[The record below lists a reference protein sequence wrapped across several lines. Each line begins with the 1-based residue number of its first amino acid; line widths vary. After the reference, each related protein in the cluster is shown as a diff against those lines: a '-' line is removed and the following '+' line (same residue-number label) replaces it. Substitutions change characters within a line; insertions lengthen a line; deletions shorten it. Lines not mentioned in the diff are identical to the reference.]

1 MTSHH
6 LHFHQSLSELS
17 AQSLRRTRRVVDGPQ
32 GPTLEADGV
41 KYLSFC
47 SNDYLGLASHPG
59 IVDATISAARRYGV
73 GAAAS
78 ALISG
83 HAQAHET
90 LERELADF
98 VGMPRALYFSNG
110 YMANIGAITA
120 LVGAGDAI
128 FLDRL
133 SHASLIDGARLSRA
147 EFSVYP
153 HNDIARLEHLLAK
166 CRSPRKLVITD
177 AVFSMDGDIA
187 PLAALTALCER
198 HGAWLLVDDAH
209 GFGVLGP
216 QGRGSLQHFGLQS
229 DCLVYMG
236 TLGKAAGVAG
246 AFVAGHADLVEW
258 LMQRA
263 RTYMFTTANP
273 AMMASAVSASL
284 AIIGRDE
291 WRRERLREGAAYLG
305 QRLAPLPW
313 KLLPSSTAIQPLIVG
328 DNQKARGLMGHLRSR
343 GIWVPAICPPTVP
356 KGTARLRISLS
367 AAHTNEHL
375 EQLADALLYA
385 ASALA
390 GDAP

>member
-1 MTSHH
+1 MSAN
-6 LHFHQSLSELS
+6 HFSQSLSELA
-17 AQSLRRTRRVVDGPQ
+17 AQGLRRTRRVVDGPQ
-32 GPTLEADGV
+32 GPILEVDGV
-41 KYLSFC
+41 PYLSFC

-59 IVDATISAARRYGV
+59 IIDATISAAQRYGV

-83 HAQAHET
+83 HARAHET

-120 LVGAGDAI
+120 LVGAGDAV

-147 EFSVYP
+147 DFSVYP
-153 HNDIARLEHLLAK
+153 HHDVARLEHLLAK
-166 CRSPRKLVITD
+166 CRSPRKLVVTD
-177 AVFSMDGDIA
+177 AVFSMDGDLA
-187 PLAALTALCER
+187 PLAELTAICER

-216 QGRGSLQHFGLQS
+216 QGRGSLQHLGLQS

-246 AFVAGHADLVEW
+246 AFVAGPAELVEW

-284 AIIGRDE
+284 TLIGRDE
-291 WRRERLREGAAYLG
+291 WRRECLREGAAYLR

-328 DNQKARGLMGHLRSR
+328 DNKGARDLMDFLRSR
-343 GIWVPAICPPTVP
+343 GIWAPAICPPTVP

-367 AAHTNEHL
+367 AVHTEQQL
-375 EQLADALLYA
+375 EQLAEALLHA
-385 ASALA
+385 ASALVGEA
-390 GDAP
+390 A

>member
-6 LHFHQSLSELS
+6 FPQSLAALA

-32 GPTLEADGV
+32 GPILEADGAR
-41 KYLSFC
+41 YLSFC
-47 SNDYLGLASHPG
+47 SNDYLGLANHPE
-59 IVDATISAARRYGV
+59 IVEASISAAQRYGV

-83 HAQAHET
+83 HARAHET

-98 VGMPRALYFSNG
+98 TGMPRALYFSNG

-120 LVGAGDAI
+120 LVGTGDAV

-147 EFSVYP
+147 EFGVYP
-153 HNDIARLEHLLAK
+153 HNDVARLEHLLAK

-216 QGRGSLQHFGLQS
+216 QGRGSLQHFGLDS

-284 AIIGRDE
+284 AVIGRDE
-291 WRRERLREGAAYLG
+291 WRRERLRKSAAYLR

-328 DNQKARGLMGHLRSR
+328 DNQQARALMDQLRNL

-367 AAHTNEHL
+367 AAHTGEHL
-375 EQLADALLYA
+375 EQLADALLHA

-390 GDAP
+390 GEAA